1 MDKKLELYYEKP
13 AGRWE
18 ETICLGNG
26 RLGAMVWGGPGEEK
40 LGLNEDSLWSGYER
54 DRTNPEAFES
64 LQEARR
70 LIFQGKTAE
79 AEELIRG
86 RMLGEYGESYLPLGN
101 LNIVYRNLESGE
113 KDGFMA
119 ENYRRSLD
127 LGEAVA
133 YVDFDAEGVHYSRE
147 MFASYPGQAILVALG
162 ASEPVMDLEISLDS
176 LLKCRMEEAADGL
189 YFKGKCPEH
198 LDPGYIREG
207 EEAVIWGYRG
217 KRFSGKI
224 RVLEGDGEVSVS
236 DGMLRIRGC
245 SRTVL
250 SIEAVR
256 PAALEGMAG
265 EGGYDAIREAHVRD
279 YRAIYDKVE
288 LYLGEQIG
296 QPTDVRLEN
305 LRAGGEDNGLFALY
319 FQYGRYLMIASS
331 REGSFPANLQGI
343 WSWQW
348 QAPWSSNWTTN
359 INLEMNYWPALSCG
373 LEECMEPYFSFVERL
388 AEHGERTAAVNYRCR
403 GSVQHHNADAWCA
416 TTPMGIGYGGE
427 EGVDGSVTWSMW
439 PMGLNWLSQEFY
451 HYYEYTGDLEFL
463 RQKAYP
469 LFRADALFLVDWL
482 VEHEGRYVTCPSTS
496 PENRYYTPEG
506 KSCCVTYG
514 SAMDLELTEDVF
526 RHFLEICEI
535 LDIEDPLIPEVEERL
550 SKLEPVKK
558 GSFGQ
563 ILEWAGEY
571 REVEPGHRHVSH
583 LYGLYPSEL
592 WADKEDMR
600 QAARISLENRLKNGG
615 GHTGWSCAWIINLF
629 GVLKDGEKAWEYLHT
644 LLTRSTYPNLWDA
657 HEPFQIDGNFGG
669 IAGMANML
677 VQDRGGEVMLLPA
690 LPGQFASGY
699 AKGLHIKGGKVV
711 DIAWK
716 DGKLVSSE
724 IREKN

>member
-70 LIFQGKTAE
+70 LIFQCKTAE

-113 KDGFMA
+113 KDGFIA

-162 ASEPVMDLEISLDS
+162 ASEPVMDLEVSLDS

-279 YRAIYDKVE
+279 YRAIFDKVE

-592 WADKEDMR
+592 WADREDMR

-699 AKGLHIKGGKVV
+699 AKGLRIKGGKVV
-711 DIAWK
+711 DIAWE

>member
-101 LNIVYRNLESGE
+101 LNIVYRNLESRE

-133 YVDFDAEGVHYSRE
+133 YVDFDVEGVHYSRE

-162 ASEPVMDLEISLDS
+162 ASEPVMDLEVSLDS

-279 YRAIYDKVE
+279 YREIFDKVE
-288 LYLGEQIG
+288 LYLGEQIE

-331 REGSFPANLQGI
+331 REGSYPVNLQGI

-469 LFRADALFLVDWL
+469 LFRADVLFLVDWL

-592 WADKEDMR
+592 WADREDMR

-699 AKGLHIKGGKVV
+699 AKGLRIKGGKVV
-711 DIAWK
+711 DIAWE